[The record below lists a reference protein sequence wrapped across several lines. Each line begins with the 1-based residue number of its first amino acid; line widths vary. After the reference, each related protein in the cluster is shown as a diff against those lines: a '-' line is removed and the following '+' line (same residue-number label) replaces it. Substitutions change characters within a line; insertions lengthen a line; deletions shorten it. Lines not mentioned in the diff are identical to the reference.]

1 MIKEKKMT
9 QKIFIPKKI
18 NVGFQKRKDNH
29 TGKLAYI
36 IYFDDKNQLRQE
48 WSWDGWRD
56 HSIEPQ
62 IFKNEP
68 TEGFVLNKKVDEYK
82 TSLDQSR
89 AHCRVY
95 DPRGFEFEISFENLI
110 YILENTSYIKGKGLE
125 GEFVY
130 GWNSGK
136 LVLVPVNSLDYSELV
151 DYSKS
156 LTKHRNVRVKELKV
170 GSTYRTKYN
179 ETVVY
184 LGKLPHYFR
193 CVSFLDMHTG
203 ESGIVNDENGIDAM
217 LKEGK
222 RLKYETFRR
231 LYQVEHC
238 FCVVPNDINK
248 DTKYELLMLKQLQG
262 KIIQCIDDSVN
273 PLYDILSE
281 QIKHYE
287 IFSQLDTLH
296 TELEPVS
303 FEEFNISLRD
313 RNKRISTFYSDTGF
327 LYHISISEYLPPDK
341 ITGEIK
347 AKYDITWWYDEA
359 LNSDINSREKCLE
372 DALNRFDIVDKKAL
386 ENNYICTELT
396 EDDFRDA
403 YERIKPHYKRYY
415 LTNGYEVQNN
425 YIVKH

>member
-1 MIKEKKMT
+1 MT

-18 NVGFQKRKDNH
+18 NVGFQERKDTY

-68 TEGFVLNKKVDEYK
+68 TEGFVLNKKVGEYK
-82 TSLDQSR
+82 VGWNQR
-89 AHCRVY
+89 KAYCRVY
-95 DPRGFEFEISFENLI
+95 DPRGFEFEISFENLL
-110 YILENTSYIKGKGLE
+110 YILENTSCIKGKGLE

-130 GWNSGK
+130 GWDSGK
-136 LVLVPVNSLDYSELV
+136 LVLIPTNSLDYNEFMSYSE
-151 DYSKS
+151 S
-156 LTKHRNVRVKELKV
+156 LTKHRNVRVNELKV

-184 LGKLPHYFR
+184 LGKFPHYNK
-193 CVSFLDMHTG
+193 CIAFLDMHTG
-203 ESGIVNDENGIDAM
+203 ESGIVDNESGIDAM
-217 LKEGK
+217 LREGK
-222 RLKYETFRR
+222 RLKYETFKR

-238 FCVVPNDINK
+238 FCVVPNNINE
-248 DTKYELLMLKQLQG
+248 DTKYKLLLLKQLQG

-273 PLYDILSE
+273 PLYETLSE

-296 TELEPVS
+296 TELTPVS
-303 FEEFNISLRD
+303 FEEFRISLRN
-313 RNKRISTFYSDTGF
+313 RSKVISTFYSDTGF
-327 LYHISISEYLPPDK
+327 LYHISISQYLPPDK

-347 AKYDITWWYDEA
+347 AKYDVTWWYDEA
-359 LNSDINSREKCLE
+359 LNSDINSKERCIE
-372 DALNRFDIVDKKAL
+372 DALKRFNITDRNAL
-386 ENNYICTELT
+386 EYHYKCAELT
-396 EDDFRDA
+396 EDGFRDL
-403 YERIKPHYKRYY
+403 YERIKPHHKKYY
-415 LTNGYEVQNN
+415 LINGYDVQDN
-425 YIVKH
+425 YVIKH